1 MDSSLVTVSAVSAV
15 FSLLG
20 IFCTATG
27 VVDLAIR
34 KGHGWGIFP
43 TRAVSWAYILGGAT
57 VAVSGVFRL
66 VQMGVR

>member
-1 MDSSLVTVSAVSAV
+1 MDSSLATVSAV

-27 VVDLAIR
+27 VVDLVIR

-43 TRAVSWAYILGGAT
+43 TRAVSWAYIMGGSTIA
-57 VAVSGVFRL
+57 AAGVFRL
-66 VQMGVR
+66 VQMGVQ

>member
-1 MDSSLVTVSAVSAV
+1 MDSSLATVSAV
-15 FSLLG
+15 FSFLG
-20 IFCTATG
+20 IICTATG

-34 KGHGWGIFP
+34 KGHGWSIFP
-43 TRAVSWAYILGGAT
+43 TRAVSWAYIMGGAT